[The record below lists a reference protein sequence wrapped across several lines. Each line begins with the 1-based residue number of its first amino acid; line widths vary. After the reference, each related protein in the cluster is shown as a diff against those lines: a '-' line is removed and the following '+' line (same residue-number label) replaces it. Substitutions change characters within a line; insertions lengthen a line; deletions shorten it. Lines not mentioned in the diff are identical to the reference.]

1 MDMEK
6 KEVHP
11 GVFVVEFSGSIHM
24 GPECAKIDRLI
35 EEHVRDKQL
44 NVIFDL
50 TRVTHIDSSV
60 IGVIVRAHSQLKK
73 AGGRLRIAVGSGMVE
88 RALVLTQLH
97 RVISLH
103 PTAAEASADCLAAA
117 TKK

>member
-1 MDMEK
+1 MDMTK
-6 KEVHP
+6 KETHP
-11 GVFVVEFSGSIHM
+11 GVHVVEFQGSIHM

-44 NVIFDL
+44 HVIFDL

-97 RVISLH
+97 KVISLY
-103 PTAAEASADCLAAA
+103 PTVAEASADCLAQTA
-117 TKK
+117 KK

>member
-1 MDMEK
+1 MDMTK
-6 KEVHP
+6 KEIQP
-11 GVFVVEFSGSIHM
+11 GVHVVEFAGSIHM
-24 GPECAKIDRLI
+24 GPECARIDRLI

-44 NVIFDL
+44 QVIFDL

-73 AGGRLRIAVGSGMVE
+73 AGGKLRIAVASGMVE

-97 RVISLH
+97 KVIPLH
-103 PTAAEASADCLAAA
+103 PTAAEASAEFLAPAS
-117 TKK
+117 KK